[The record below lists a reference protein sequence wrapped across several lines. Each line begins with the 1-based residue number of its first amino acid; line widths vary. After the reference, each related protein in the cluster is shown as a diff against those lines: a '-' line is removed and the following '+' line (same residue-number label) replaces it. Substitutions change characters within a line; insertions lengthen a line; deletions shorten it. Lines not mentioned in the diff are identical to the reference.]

1 MNADP
6 GVKDLAFGVFTN
18 LLVLE
23 VADIAGALE
32 ESFCFRGDIREDR
45 NAVPVF
51 RMFGVMPS
59 LLRWGHRRIEF
70 RQWRAIPARD
80 ITVLG
85 VVALDQDALAG
96 PAANQRR
103 LRTVGRHI
111 AATGADERDHRV
123 DGAGA
128 AKPLLAFLETLIHAV
143 GVEPLFGFDADRVM
157 VWSHWGSPSVRS
169 EVAPTP
175 RPGAHAARR
184 GEGWLFWKRLQL
196 GLQVEGCIILVG
208 ASRWPPD
215 FLQSCEQLAR
225 FQDFEAFFAEPDEP
239 EARAVGLSIGRCRAR
254 PEVVAI
260 PEIPLRLELLVL
272 LAPADLIG
280 HISGLLRERDALEG
294 SSSACAW
301 QAELSAYSF
310 GW

>member
-96 PAANQRR
+96 PAANERR
-103 LRTVGRHI
+103 LRTVSRHI
-111 AATGADERDHRV
+111 AAAGADERDHRV

-128 AKPLLAFLETLIHAV
+128 GKPLLAFLETAVHAV
-143 GVEPLFGFDADRVM
+143 GAEALFGFDADRV
-157 VWSHWGSPSVRS
+157 VVLSHRVSPSVRS
-169 EVAPTP
+169 
-175 RPGAHAARR
+175 
-184 GEGWLFWKRLQL
+184 
-196 GLQVEGCIILVG
+196 
-208 ASRWPPD
+208 
-215 FLQSCEQLAR
+215 
-225 FQDFEAFFAEPDEP
+225 
-239 EARAVGLSIGRCRAR
+239 
-254 PEVVAI
+254 
-260 PEIPLRLELLVL
+260 
-272 LAPADLIG
+272 
-280 HISGLLRERDALEG
+280 GLLRRRDPARTRRVGARGGYSG
-294 SSSACAW
+294 SAFSSGCRWKAA
-301 QAELSAYSF
+301 
-310 GW
+310 